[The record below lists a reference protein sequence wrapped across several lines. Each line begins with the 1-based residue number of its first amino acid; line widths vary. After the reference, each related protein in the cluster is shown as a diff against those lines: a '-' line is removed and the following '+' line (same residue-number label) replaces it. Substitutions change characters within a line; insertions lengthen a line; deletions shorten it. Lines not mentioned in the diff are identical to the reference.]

1 MFRARLHP
9 TPSGIAFGFLV
20 IALWA
25 LLWIWF
31 LFQLGDQGPQQARS
45 RLAAVAS
52 STPLGV
58 RGLV

>member
-1 MFRARLHP
+1 MS
-9 TPSGIAFGFLV
+9 SGYLRIAFGFLV

-31 LFQLGDQGPQQARS
+31 LFQLGDQGAQQARS
-45 RLAAVAS
+45 RLAAAAS